1 METDCDRKLKD
12 MQKYIP
18 FIENIIRK
26 LKSGDVEK
34 LRKSKLS
41 HIQMLHVALT
51 KKDKKHTLKT
61 LIKYENFFEST
72 L

>member
-1 METDCDRKLKD
+1 METDCDRKLQD

-26 LKSGDVEK
+26 LKSGNVEK

-51 KKDKKHTLKT
+51 KKDKK
-61 LIKYENFFEST
+61 
-72 L
+72 